1 MPSSKEYLLF
11 VLDQLSYLS
20 DITYRLMMGEYV
32 LYYKGKI
39 FGGIYDDRFL
49 VKVTTASLEIIK
61 DPIFEVPYDGAKEL
75 ILLEEIDNKEFIKEL
90 IERMYDELPLVKK
103 RLPNSI

>member
-11 VLDQLSYLS
+11 VIEQLSYLS
-20 DITYRLMMGEYV
+20 DITYRLMMSEYI

-49 VKVTTASLEIIK
+49 VKETKASLEMIK
-61 DPIFEVPYDGAKEL
+61 NPIFEVPYTGAKEMIL
-75 ILLEEIDNKEFIKEL
+75 IEEIENKDFLKEL

-103 RLPNSI
+103 RR